1 MENSQITMNREQ
13 GTKIIF
19 IGTPEY
25 GAIVLEGLIKGGYRP
40 VLAVTAPDKPKGR
53 KQILTPPVV
62 KVVAKKHNIPVEQ
75 PEIIKNLKLKIKNLK
90 PDLGILAAYGQ
101 IIPKDILDIPKFGF
115 LNVHPSLLPK
125 YRGPSPIQF
134 TILNGEKK
142 SGVTIIL
149 MDEKIDHGPIIS
161 QKSLEIKEQETAETL
176 HNKLAQ
182 LGAYLLLET
191 IPKWVKG
198 LIKPEEQNDV
208 QATFTKILFKEDG
221 KIDWKKPVKVLER
234 EIRAFYPW
242 PGSYIIWESKE
253 DKSSSFK
260 GKLIKIKILKARTF
274 KSPDK
279 IKYPIGKVLVVPQNE
294 IGVQCKK
301 DFLVIEKLQPEGK
314 KEMRAE
320 DFLRGHLNFI
330 GTILK

>member
-1 MENSQITMNREQ
+1 M
-13 GTKIIF
+13 KIIF
-19 IGTPEY
+19 IGTPEFS
-25 GAIVLEGLIKGGYRP
+25 AIILEELIKGGYPP
-40 VLAVTAPDKPKGR
+40 VLVISSPDKPVGR
-53 KQILTPPVV
+53 KQILTPPPV
-62 KVVAKKHNIPVEQ
+62 KVVARRYGIPVEQ
-75 PEIIKNLKLKIKNLK
+75 PERRRLAFFAHLKLKIKNLK

-176 HNKLAQ
+176 HHKLAQ
-182 LGAYLLLET
+182 LAARLLLET

-198 LIKPEEQNDV
+198 LIKPKEQDDV

-221 KIDWKKPVKVLER
+221 KIDWKKPVELLER

-242 PGSYIIWESKE
+242 PGSYIIWENR
-253 DKSSSFK
+253 

-279 IKYPIGKVLVVPQNE
+279 IKYPIGKILVVPQNE

-314 KEMRAE
+314 KEMTAE
-320 DFLRGHLNFI
+320 DFLRGHLNFV